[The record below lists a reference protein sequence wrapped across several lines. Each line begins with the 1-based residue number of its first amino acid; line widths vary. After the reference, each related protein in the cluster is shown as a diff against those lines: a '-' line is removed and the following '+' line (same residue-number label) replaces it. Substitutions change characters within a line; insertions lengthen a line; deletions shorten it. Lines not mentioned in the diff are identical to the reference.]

1 MDEDVQGLR
10 LAVQVCF
17 DRGPLCR
24 VPTRAK
30 SGGNLLSLPA
40 GMQANLRFLGTAFGM
55 AGSGVLARINHDIET
70 MLLPVTRAIIGLS
83 GNRDWPSR
91 TRILVKT
98 VGCRALWTAAAGDAI
113 RSGSRRDRRIM
124 CPGSDLVR

>member
-30 SGGNLLSLPA
+30 SGGNLLSLPP
-40 GMQANLRFLGTAFGM
+40 GMQANLRFLGTALGM

-83 GNRDWPSR
+83 GNRDRPSR
-91 TRILVKT
+91 TAFLSRLSAVARCGPPPLETPFGQEPGGIAAS
-98 VGCRALWTAAAGDAI
+98 CALSLT
-113 RSGSRRDRRIM
+113 S
-124 CPGSDLVR
+124 